1 MTVSSVLLG
10 LAGVV
15 LLFAPREYAQAA
27 GLGETEGLATAM
39 WGIGMLS
46 FGIVNWTARAS
57 ILGGI
62 YGRAVVLGNQ
72 IYSTTGFLVLLQA
85 MREPAVSPGW
95 PLIAVVVVLGLH
107 AVFFFLLLTR
117 SPKSPEEGM

>member
-1 MTVSSVLLG
+1 MTTSAVLLG
-10 LAGVV
+10 LSGAV
-15 LLFAPREYAQAA
+15 LLFAPQEYARVA
-27 GLGETEGLATAM
+27 GLGETDGLATAM

-62 YGRAVVLGNQ
+62 YGRAVILGNQ

-85 MREPAVSPGW
+85 MRPCRTAMFG
-95 PLIAVVVVLGLH
+95 
-107 AVFFFLLLTR
+107 
-117 SPKSPEEGM
+117 